1 MQLTLHATCRTPH
14 GASRLVLTM
23 SAWSVKTPRAP
34 FRHCRDVRVYGHRLR
49 PCMTICTPPL
59 PPRSMQVMCAWSV
72 KTRRAP
78 SRHCRDASVYG
89 HTTTAMHDMSTTP
102 SKNFQRSIDQK
113 PATHKDGWFATATRI
128 FQRAEDIVA
137 VMCQVCNS
145 PKTL

>member
-1 MQLTLHATCRTPH
+1 MYPLLSLGSGRTRKKNKSVHWTLPCHPYAKKSASQADLSMQVTLHATRRTPY
-14 GASRLVLTM
+14 GASRLVQAM
-23 SAWSVKTPRAP
+23 SFCSAT
-34 FRHCRDVRVYGHRLR
+34 
-49 PCMTICTPPL
+49 
-59 PPRSMQVMCAWSV
+59 
-72 KTRRAP
+72 TRRAP
-78 SRHCRDASVYG
+78 SRHYRDARVYG